1 MSLNRQLRARRSS
14 TQFHALAG
22 VEREIRSNDRNGSR
36 QYLRNFTQAFR
47 SYEQVITTDQLHEAA
62 AAADVVLIGDYH
74 ALSACQHFAADLLE
88 RRAQPGDRP
97 VILGIETI
105 FSRDQHIL
113 DAWWRREI
121 GERELRRR
129 IRFELDWGYHW
140 DPLYQLLVTARD
152 YGEAIYGLDCMPRE
166 DLRKIRARDRHA
178 AHKIGE
184 IRRRH
189 PEAAIMVLFGES
201 HLAPGHLPRLVRQ
214 CLPGERV
221 VTVLQNVDALYWH
234 AAGENQTH
242 VDAVQVSDDVF
253 CAFNTTPLEKYES
266 YRLCLARWRRDSKK
280 LDAAPTIY
288 NLIDALARSLGIQRY
303 SPHNGTQPRF
313 LMDSLPE
320 VHSAQF
326 DSGHSSGNRCRDP
339 LQRALQRDIPDPQ
352 EVDLL
357 LRRLNERG
365 SAYVPQLNMFYVR
378 EFRMTYAAEEAAR
391 FLHHACRG
399 LPQKNASKS
408 TCAPADLYFSTLLED
423 ALGYLGSRL
432 LCPQRPTAGM
442 TANALSQLLEQ
453 GPKRVPDAGKMY
465 DSISRELG
473 YALGHRLYEK
483 YLEASLNPASIRK
496 LLLADLTKPGAA
508 KQICLQLGSD

>member
-1 MSLNRQLRARRSS
+1 MSVNRQLRARRSS

-47 SYEQVITTDQLHEAA
+47 SYEQVITTDQLHEALA
-62 AAADVVLIGDYH
+62 VADVVLIGDYH
-74 ALSACQHFAADLLE
+74 ALPACQHFAADLLE

-97 VILGIETI
+97 VILGLETI

-140 DPLYQLLVTARD
+140 DPFYQLLVTARD
-152 YGEAIYGLDCMPRE
+152 HGEAIYGLDCMPRE

-178 AHKIGE
+178 THKIGE

-189 PEAAIMVLFGES
+189 PEAAIVVLFGES
-201 HLAPGHLPRLVRQ
+201 HLAPAHLPQLLRQ

-221 VTVLQNVDALYWH
+221 VTVLQNVDALYWR
-234 AAGENQTH
+234 AAGESHSH
-242 VDAVQVSDDVF
+242 VDAVQVSDDVL

-266 YRLCLARWRRDSKK
+266 YRLCLARWRRDGKR

-288 NLIDALARSLGIQRY
+288 NLIEALVRTLGIHRY
-303 SPHNGTQPRF
+303 SPHNGTQPKF
-313 LMDSLPE
+313 LVDSLPE
-320 VHSAQF
+320 VHSVQL
-326 DSGHSSGNRCRDP
+326 DSGFSSGNGGRDAFQRG
-339 LQRALQRDIPDPQ
+339 LQREISDTR

-357 LRRLNERG
+357 LQQLDERG
-365 SAYVPQLNMFYVR
+365 SAYVPHLNMFYVR

-399 LPQKNASKS
+399 LPHKNALIP
-408 TCAPADLYFSTLLED
+408 TYAPADRYFTSLLED

-432 LCPQRPTAGM
+432 LCPQRPASGVTS
-442 TANALSQLLEQ
+442 NDLSQLMEQ
-453 GPKRVPDAGKMY
+453 GSRRVPNAGKTY
-465 DSISRELG
+465 HSISREPG
-473 YALGHRLYEK
+473 YALGNRLYEK
-483 YLEASLNPASIRK
+483 YLGASLNPASIRK
-496 LLLADLTKPGAA
+496 LLLADLSKPGAA
-508 KQICLQLGSD
+508 KQICRQLASD